1 MTYNESKDLKWV
13 RIDIKIR
20 LYLRKFI
27 ISSSN
32 GFKFELTQLWIVTYL
47 YNLSLIINHNTLSV

>member
-20 LYLRKFI
+20 LYLKKFI